1 MKATRTAA
9 WNGLARCRRIGKS
22 NVLSKFLSEKN
33 ERSSDGTETLLSVSA
48 YTGVSPRSEVMVE
61 GDHLSRA
68 ESLEGYKVCYPNDL
82 VMNIMLAWNRG
93 LGFSNHEGIV
103 SPAYSVF
110 RVVDGS
116 SPSFLNYLVRSDET
130 TLYYK
135 AFSAGVIDSR
145 LRLYPDVFSRLY
157 MALPP
162 TLEQLTIAA
171 FLDRET
177 AKIDSLIAEQQRLIG
192 LLKEKRQAVIS
203 HAVTKGINPDALM
216 KDTGIAWLGEVP
228 KHWEVKR
235 LGILSALIQTGP
247 FGSQLHSGDYVADE
261 TPVINPSNIQDGQI
275 VPDWS
280 NTVGWGI
287 VERLIQHKL
296 LLGDIIFGRRGEMGR
311 CAKVSDIEAGWLCGT
326 GCLNVRLN
334 DSAVSEFVSI
344 YLRTEYVREL
354 LKLESVGSTMD
365 NLNTEILSRIHVPVP
380 PLKEQLA
387 IVAFLDCETT
397 KLDTLTTEAQRAI
410 ELLKERRS
418 ALISAAVTGKI
429 DVRTFTLS
437 SS

>member
-1 MKATRTAA
+1 MQLAVLMKHIRWTQ
-9 WNGLARCRRIGKS
+9 IG
-22 NVLSKFLSEKN
+22 NC
-33 ERSSDGTETLLSVSA
+33 TL
-48 YTGVSPRSEVMVE
+48 P
-61 GDHLSRA
+61 
-68 ESLEGYKVCYPNDL
+68 
-82 VMNIMLAWNRG
+82 
-93 LGFSNHEGIV
+93 
-103 SPAYSVF
+103 
-110 RVVDGS
+110 
-116 SPSFLNYLVRSDET
+116 
-130 TLYYK
+130 
-135 AFSAGVIDSR
+135 
-145 LRLYPDVFSRLY
+145 
-157 MALPP
+157 LPP
-162 TLEQLTIAA
+162 PNRTIHYAA

-177 AKIDSLIAEQQRLIG
+177 AKIDALIAEQQRLIE

-203 HAVTKGINPDALM
+203 HAVTKGLNPDAPM
-216 KDTGIAWLGEVP
+216 KDSGIEWLGEVP
-228 KHWEVKR
+228 EHWEVKR

-397 KLDTLTTEAQRAI
+397 KTRHPHHRSPTRHRVAKRTPQRPDFRRRHRQDRCQNLYTLI
-410 ELLKERRS
+410 
-418 ALISAAVTGKI
+418 
-429 DVRTFTLS
+429 FLS
-437 SS
+437 STAGYE